1 MSEQDPVEEGEPA
14 EPEEPKIILTEA
26 DIKAGLTNLYRI
38 PSKYWLSI
46 FICFL
51 LDGSSYA
58 FATLTAE
65 EKDP

>member
-38 PSKYWLSI
+38 PSKY
-46 FICFL
+46 
-51 LDGSSYA
+51 
-58 FATLTAE
+58 
-65 EKDP
+65 

>member
-1 MSEQDPVEEGEPA
+1 MSEQDPAEGEPA

-26 DIKAGLTNLYRI
+26 DIKGGLTNLYRV
-38 PSKYWLSI
+38 PN
-46 FICFL
+46 
-51 LDGSSYA
+51 GSTFA

>member
-1 MSEQDPVEEGEPA
+1 MSEQDPADGDAA

-26 DIKAGLTNLYRI
+26 DIKGGLTNLYRV
-38 PSKYWLSI
+38 PSKY
-46 FICFL
+46 FL
-51 LDGSSYA
+51 LFNGLDGASFA